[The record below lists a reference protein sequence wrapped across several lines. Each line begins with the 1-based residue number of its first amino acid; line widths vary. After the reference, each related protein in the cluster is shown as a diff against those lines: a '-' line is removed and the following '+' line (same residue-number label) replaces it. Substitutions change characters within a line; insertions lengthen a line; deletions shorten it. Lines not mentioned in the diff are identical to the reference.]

1 MRSQLSRRQSTLSFA
16 AALALLA
23 LAAPATSARPV
34 EQFLGP
40 QSSETACDRSGELHG
55 TTTTCEQ
62 QALARAG
69 QGPLDYSKNSV
80 SGEYAPALPRTVET
94 ATTTD
99 NPGFDWGAAA
109 IGAGAAITLLL
120 LGSVAVL
127 ALIARGRVRLAR

>member
-1 MRSQLSRRQSTLSFA
+1 MRFQPSRRQGTLSIP

-23 LAAPATSARPV
+23 LAAPTTSALPV
-34 EQFLGP
+34 E
-40 QSSETACDRSGELHG
+40 
-55 TTTTCEQ
+55 
-62 QALARAG
+62 

-109 IGAGAAITLLL
+109 IGAGAATALLL
-120 LGSVAVL
+120 LGSVAAL
-127 ALIARGRVRLAR
+127 ALIERGRVRLAR